1 MCPPVLVGGLYALW
15 ADTQVRP
22 YTNYINT
29 TRSASRCCST
39 SICMDLWS
47 CVHCVKAKRV
57 TMRRVTLCRD
67 ARLVSSERASVV
79 VKTTML

>member
-29 TRSASRCCST
+29 TNPAIRRCNT
-39 SICMDLWS
+39 SICMDSWS
-47 CVHCVKAKRV
+47 CVPTKGY
-57 TMRRVTLCRD
+57 TSRRCTYR
-67 ARLVSSERASVV
+67 RYS
-79 VKTTML
+79 